1 MYKTL
6 NRFDFEQE
14 FENRSGTDQFS
25 SYALGKLFEHF
36 EWAEE
41 DSGESI
47 ELIDVIATCYE
58 YTEYS
63 SLSELQADHNDI
75 ETEEDLGYNTRVIC
89 FEEDCIIIQSY

>member
-14 FENRSGTDQFS
+14 FENYSRADQFS
-25 SYALGKLFEHF
+25 NYALGKLFEHF
-36 EWAEE
+36 EMAEE

-47 ELIDVIATCYE
+47 ELDVIAICCE

-63 SLSELQADHNDI
+63 SLSELQADYNDI
-75 ETEEDLGYNTRVIC
+75 ETEEDLAYNTQVVC
-89 FEEDCIIIQSY
+89 FEEDCIIIQAY